1 MEFLTIIFWI
11 VGVIMLWRMISNG
24 FALGHRIAVASETT
38 ALSTAALYY
47 ALTPEAKERADA
59 AMAAKAKVD
68 EERTFAAAATRDKK
82 NLIKTAVLIGGLFL
96 LVMLTGYARA
106 ESTVQRDQPT
116 TTFRDSSG
124 RTLGTATTN
133 SSGQTTFR
141 NSRGQTTGTASVP
154 PRRGR

>member
-1 MEFLTIIFWI
+1 MGLLSLIIAIIGTI
-11 VGVIMLWRMISNG
+11 MMWRMISNG
-24 FALGHRIAVASETT
+24 FALGHRIAVASEAT

-59 AMAAKAKVD
+59 ALAAKAEVNFA
-68 EERTFAAAATRDKK
+68 RAAAKDKRRMITAAVVCGI
-82 NLIKTAVLIGGLFL
+82 LIL
-96 LVMLTGYARA
+96 LVLASSFARA

-124 RTLGTATTN
+124 RTVGTATTN

-141 NSRGQTTGTASVP
+141 NSQGQTTGTASSPP